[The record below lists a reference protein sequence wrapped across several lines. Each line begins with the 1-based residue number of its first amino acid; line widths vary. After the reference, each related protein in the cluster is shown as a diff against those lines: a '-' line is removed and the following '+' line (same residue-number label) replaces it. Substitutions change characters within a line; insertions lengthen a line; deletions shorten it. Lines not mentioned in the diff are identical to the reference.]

1 MGVHDDRGAV
11 LRERGEL
18 GRGEVPA
25 LRMVRGM
32 TAQRGAV
39 KKKKGPGGYFN
50 TMFVLLIAL
59 GDAGSSYLFLC
70 FYWI

>member
-25 LRMVRGM
+25 LRMVGGM
-32 TAQRGAV
+32 SAQRGAV
-39 KKKKGPGGYFN
+39 KIKKRNGG
-50 TMFVLLIAL
+50 VLQHHICPL
-59 GDAGSSYLFLC
+59 DCSR
-70 FYWI
+70 